1 MWEGYYIEEEHQK
14 TWLAGAQ
21 KLRMINPQVLEDIED
36 HIILEGFKGQKD
48 IKSIPADIDAKI
60 KANL

>member
-1 MWEGYYIEEEHQK
+1 
-14 TWLAGAQ
+14 
-21 KLRMINPQVLEDIED
+21 MINPQVLEDIED

-60 KANL
+60 KANLQE